1 MKRDKERITVFSFI
15 TKKLR
20 AHEAVNTSCVCKV
33 RTL

>member
-1 MKRDKERITVFSFI
+1 MKGDKERITAFSFI
-15 TKKLR
+15 SKKLG

>member
-20 AHEAVNTSCVCKV
+20 AHEVVNTSCVCKV